1 MNIFYAPPS
10 QVHHNFA
17 ELTGQEATHASKV
30 LRVREGDRLVVVD
43 GQGGRYEGPVERI
56 SDHKSLQVKLQDR
69 QQVSV
74 PRPELI
80 LGMGIIKKRD
90 RLEFAVE
97 KAVELGA
104 RHIALFRSE
113 HTIKKNVRV
122 DRLES
127 IALSA
132 MKQSLRSWLP
142 EISVSSSVEEV
153 IERYSGV
160 QCLMAHEKVS
170 SDAEGSDVASVAE
183 DEDRLLLL
191 VGPEGGFSPAEVKR
205 AKGKGARLVSLG
217 AYRLRAETAV
227 VAFMSRFLWEDGG

>member
-10 QVHHNFA
+10 HIHHDFA
-17 ELTGQEATHASKV
+17 ELTGREAAHASKV
-30 LRVREGDRLVVVD
+30 LRIREGDRVVVVD

-56 SDHKSLQVKLQDR
+56 VGQNKSLQIRLEDR
-69 QQVSV
+69 QLVAA
-74 PRPELI
+74 PHPELI

-104 RHIALFRSE
+104 RHIVLFRSE
-113 HTIKKNVRV
+113 HTIKKNVRT

-127 IALSA
+127 ISLSA

-142 EISVSSSVEEV
+142 GISVLSSVGEV
-153 IERYSGV
+153 IERYSDA

-170 SDAEGSDVASVAE
+170 SDGEGSEVASVAK

-191 VGPEGGFSPAEVKR
+191 VGPEGGFSPQEAET
-205 AKGKGARLVSLG
+205 AKEKGARLVSLG
-217 AYRLRAETAV
+217 AYRLRAETAA
-227 VAFMSRFLWEDGG
+227 VAFMSRFLD

>member
-10 QVHHNFA
+10 QIHNNFA
-17 ELTGQEATHASKV
+17 ELTGQEASHASKV

-43 GQGGRYEGPVERI
+43 GRGGRYEGPVERI
-56 SDHKSLQVKLQDR
+56 NGHKSLQVKLEDR
-69 QQVSV
+69 QQVSIT
-74 PRPELI
+74 RPELI
-80 LGMGIIKKRD
+80 LGMGIIKKRN

-113 HTIKKNVRV
+113 HTIKKNVRT

-153 IERYSGV
+153 IKRFSDA

-170 SDAEGSDVASVAE
+170 SDAEGSGAVSFAD

-191 VGPEGGFSPAEVKR
+191 VGPEGGFSPTEVER
-205 AKGKGARLVSLG
+205 AKEEGARLVSLG

-227 VAFMSRFLWEDGG
+227 VAFMSRFLW

>member
-10 QVHHNFA
+10 QIHSDFA

-43 GQGGRYEGPVERI
+43 GQGGRYEGPVARI
-56 SDHKSLQVKLQDR
+56 SGHKSLQVKLEDR
-69 QQVSV
+69 QHVTA
-74 PRPELI
+74 PAPELI

-104 RHIALFRSE
+104 SHIALFRSE
-113 HTIKKNVRV
+113 HTIKKNVRT

-142 EISVSSSVEEV
+142 EISVSSSVDEV
-153 IERYSGV
+153 IERYSDV
-160 QCLMAHEKVS
+160 RCLMAHEKVS
-170 SDAEGSDVASVAE
+170 SAGGGNDVAPVAD

-191 VGPEGGFSPAEVKR
+191 VGPEGGFSPAEVER
-205 AKGKGARLVSLG
+205 AKEEGARLVSLG

-227 VAFMSRFLWEDGG
+227 VVFMSRFLWG

>member
-10 QVHHNFA
+10 QIHHNFA

-56 SDHKSLQVKLQDR
+56 SETSLQVRLEER
-69 QQVSV
+69 QQVSA
-74 PRPELI
+74 PAPELI

-113 HTIKKNVRV
+113 HTIKKNVRT

-142 EISVSSSVEEV
+142 EISVFLSVEEV
-153 IERYSGV
+153 IERFSDV
-160 QCLMAHEKVS
+160 PCLMAHEKVS
-170 SDAEGSDVASVAE
+170 SDTGGGNEAASVA
-183 DEDRLLLL
+183 DKEDRLLLL
-191 VGPEGGFSPAEVKR
+191 VGPEGGFSPTEAER
-205 AKGKGARLVSLG
+205 AQEEGARLVSLG

-227 VAFMSRFLWEDGG
+227 VAFMSRFL